1 MNKNL
6 SITLEEWNNLVSTIK
21 SLKAKVDQIPI
32 PFKLFYKP
40 PQSEKYLNIVE
51 FMDDVD
57 KRLRALEEKWQ

>member
-1 MNKNL
+1 M
-6 SITLEEWNNLVSTIK
+6 STIK
-21 SLKAKVDQIPI
+21 SLKAKIDQIPI

-40 PQSEKYLNIVE
+40 PESEEYLNIVE